1 MLMRL
6 SLLLA
11 AVLIFAAC
19 SPNAAPPPT
28 PTDLPAIAQ
37 VIPTTSG
44 NPDDV
49 LATVNGQPISRAA
62 FNRVMARRQQELE
75 ASDVAALEAFVL
87 TTLINQAL
95 TEQEAARMGVTV
107 SEQELNAEIDTLK
120 GLIEGS
126 AGNWQTWLAE
136 NNYTEAEFTEEL
148 RAQLLA
154 IRVRDLVVADAV
166 NQSTRQVHA
175 RHILVDTEQEA
186 LALREQLVG
195 GGDFV
200 ALAAQFSKDV
210 TTREEGG
217 DLGWFTQEELLEPR
231 VAEVAF
237 GQAAGEISMPVPTR
251 LGYHLIET
259 LAFDDLPLPPE
270 KQAQVAQVVFD
281 EWLITLNDSAIIE
294 IYR

>member
-28 PTDLPAIAQ
+28 PTDLPAVAQ